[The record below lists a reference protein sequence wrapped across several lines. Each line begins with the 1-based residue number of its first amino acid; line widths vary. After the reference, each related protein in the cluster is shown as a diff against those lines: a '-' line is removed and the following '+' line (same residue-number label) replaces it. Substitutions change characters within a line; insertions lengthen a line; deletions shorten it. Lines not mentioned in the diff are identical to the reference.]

1 MFNLIVVVIS
11 IALLAIIAVASIFYG
26 GDAWTQSSEKANVT
40 TLINQGQ
47 QISGAAALYK
57 ADTGVTIADESA
69 EVTAADVLER
79 DGYLSNVPAGV
90 KATAGSEWVLNAT
103 DGQFEIAFDG
113 GLTVDQV
120 NSICAEVTKQ
130 GAGSCVD
137 AATHAEGAEAKFAF
151 PL

>member
-57 ADTGVTIADESA
+57 ADNGVAVATIADLE
-69 EVTAADVLER
+69 TAK
-79 DGYLSNVPAGV
+79 YLSNVPQAG
-90 KATAGSEWVLNAT
+90 KITTGDWAIDGSDVTISFQGTLAQT
-103 DGQFEIAFDG
+103 Q
-113 GLTVDQV
+113 VDT
-120 NSICAEVTKQ
+120 ICAEVERQ
-130 GAGSCVD
+130 GAGECLNDDGSVFVP
-137 AATHAEGAEAKFAF
+137 AAGHTEAAPVKFAF